1 MVSGSVLEKIADFIF
16 GHRYYA
22 NIINTRGT
30 DKCEVCSYIFRTRE
44 QAKQHRKT
52 IDSTLSFLYIETVSF
67 RSYKDY
73 KPE

>member
-1 MVSGSVLEKIADFIF
+1 MVSGSVLEKIVDFIF

-44 QAKQHRKT
+44 QAEQHRKT